1 MTAFTISVAGFPIHI
16 EALYESTM
24 RYCQGYLCEEEPVL
38 SVRVDQHDLDR
49 ERMKSDQER
58 ELEGLA
64 PCSVSDAYLETLA
77 VYRKIAA
84 ALLERDVLLFH
95 GSAMAY
101 QGKAYLFT
109 AASGTG
115 KTTHSRLWLSQIPGT
130 YVLNGD
136 KPLLRIEEDR
146 VLACGTPWQGK
157 EHYGTNE
164 ILTLEAV
171 CILTRDSTNH
181 IEPLS
186 FHDAFPTLIAQSNRP
201 PEPKALLHT
210 LSLTERLGKLTRL
223 YRLGCNMEPEAAL
236 ISFHAMCGEDS
247 HERNDE
253 I

>member
-24 RYCQGYLCEEEPVL
+24 HYCQDYLCEEEPVI
-38 SVRVDQHDLDR
+38 SVRVDQGDLDR
-49 ERMKSDQER
+49 ERVKSDRER
-58 ELEGLA
+58 ELEGL
-64 PCSVSDAYLETLA
+64 PPLSFPDSYLETLA

-84 ALLERDVLLFH
+84 ALLQRDVLLFH
-95 GSAMAY
+95 GSVMAY
-101 QGKAYLFT
+101 KGKAYLFT

-115 KTTHSRLWLSQIPGT
+115 KTTHCRLWLSQIPGT

-157 EHYGTNE
+157 EQYGKNE
-164 ILTLEAV
+164 ILPLEAI

-181 IEPLS
+181 IEALS
-186 FHDAFPTLIAQSNRP
+186 FHDAFPTLIAQSNRT
-201 PEPKALLHT
+201 PETKALLHT

-236 ISFHAMCGEDS
+236 ISFHAMCGEDI
-247 HERNDE
+247 DE
-253 I
+253 

>member
-16 EALYESTM
+16 EALHESTM
-24 RYCQGYLCEEEPVL
+24 RFCRDYLCLDEPVL
-38 SVRVDQHDLDR
+38 SIRIDQDDLDR
-49 ERMKSDQER
+49 ERVKSDRER

-64 PCSVSDAYLETLA
+64 PHFFSDAYLETLA

-95 GSAMAY
+95 GSVMGY
-101 QGKAYLFT
+101 KGKAYLFT

-115 KTTHSRLWLSQIPGT
+115 KTTHCQLWLSQIPGT

-157 EHYGTNE
+157 EHYGKNE
-164 ILTLEAV
+164 ILPLEAI

-181 IEPLS
+181 IEGLS
-186 FHDAFPTLIAQSNRP
+186 FHDAFPALIAQSNRS

-236 ISFHAMCGEDS
+236 ISFRAMCGEDS
-247 HERNDE
+247 HE
-253 I
+253 